1 MCETKSGGNSGIDME
16 NHSSLFSTFFG
27 RPRLNLKLL
36 DQAVSYN
43 EEDDD
48 EVVLAPL
55 LEKSH
60 LPLLRDLSVD
70 PATLCK
76 AASVFAKFSSTRH
89 HVNAGWTLTRVAVRL
104 LSSKNARLMKE
115 CTIHDLIRLCEAA
128 ALSNKVSHGREMI
141 IGLFARKII
150 QVLGSPST
158 DSTSLSIQNASPTE
172 IASLLWS
179 FGELGIKHSLGEED
193 RRTAY
198 RRMRFVADKRLLSK
212 DQIKLLPDEDIVKL
226 LRGMVGMKY
235 TDTDRH
241 FLLDVVLEVEGR
253 PLLLRNA
260 DTLAALVEAIS
271 VVKESMRFDA
281 EKRTVIEDGV
291 EQRGDLDDSVNA
303 TRNDENMNKKTDDT
317 SSPDQETEESED
329 SEALP
334 VIGDKSVDEEILR
347 SCEALLGAIADASES
362 LIKDLRIDDIRRLL
376 TVYSL
381 LPFQAENFVGSAA
394 AEIEERRRSLD
405 IAWRHP
411 GIDALLIGA
420 SENARNVNTTLFGEA
435 NEDSPFEVIKS
446 KLKTLFSGKNS
457 DGDEDDLPEDDMII
471 SEELSGMI
479 KVATESTLDL
489 AEACASAREA
499 SQISPDAIF
508 HELKES
514 TAFEIGR
521 CMELIENYRRNEFST
536 GTRRSR
542 FDSRRQEVTKRI
554 LSRLIP

>member
-1 MCETKSGGNSGIDME
+1 M
-16 NHSSLFSTFFG
+16 
-27 RPRLNLKLL
+27 
-36 DQAVSYN
+36 
-43 EEDDD
+43 
-48 EVVLAPL
+48 
-55 LEKSH
+55 
-60 LPLLRDLSVD
+60 
-70 PATLCK
+70 
-76 AASVFAKFSSTRH
+76 
-89 HVNAGWTLTRVAVRL
+89 
-104 LSSKNARLMKE
+104 
-115 CTIHDLIRLCEAA
+115 
-128 ALSNKVSHGREMI
+128 
-141 IGLFARKII
+141 
-150 QVLGSPST
+150 
-158 DSTSLSIQNASPTE
+158 
-172 IASLLWS
+172 
-179 FGELGIKHSLGEED
+179 
-193 RRTAY
+193 
-198 RRMRFVADKRLLSK
+198 
-212 DQIKLLPDEDIVKL
+212 
-226 LRGMVGMKY
+226 
-235 TDTDRH
+235 
-241 FLLDVVLEVEGR
+241 
-253 PLLLRNA
+253 
-260 DTLAALVEAIS
+260 
-271 VVKESMRFDA
+271 
-281 EKRTVIEDGV
+281 
-291 EQRGDLDDSVNA
+291 
-303 TRNDENMNKKTDDT
+303 
-317 SSPDQETEESED
+317 
-329 SEALP
+329 
-334 VIGDKSVDEEILR
+334 
-347 SCEALLGAIADASES
+347 
-362 LIKDLRIDDIRRLL
+362 
-376 TVYSL
+376 YSL
-381 LPFQAENFVGSAA
+381 LPFQAESFVGSAA